1 MITVTVETKQGFNEE
16 LCFLNEAAY
25 DNFVMVLRSNF
36 ESTRRAH
43 GFERSIMLKDITKVI
58 SVEEEN

>member
-16 LCFLNEAAY
+16 LFFLNEAAY
-25 DNFVMVLRSNF
+25 NNFVMTLRSNF
-36 ESTRRAH
+36 DSNRRIH
-43 GFERSIMLKDITKVI
+43 GFERSIMLKDITRVI